1 MSGVRYEWDE
11 EKNISN
17 MTKHGISFDEAVTVF
32 LDENL
37 MIMADEDHS
46 VDEERFIIIGLSKHP
61 RLLVVCHCYKE
72 SDEVVRIISARKAT
86 KTEERVYRGK
96 L

>member
-1 MSGVRYEWDE
+1 MNEVRYEWDE
-11 EKNISN
+11 GKSISN
-17 MTKHGISFDEAVTVF
+17 MKKHGVSFDEAVTVF

-46 VDEERFIIIGLSKHP
+46 EVEERFIVIGHSKHP
-61 RLLVVCHCYKE
+61 RLLVVCHCYKQ
-72 SDEVVRIISARKAT
+72 SDEVIRIISARKAT
-86 KTEERVYRGK
+86 KTEERVYRGD